1 MRILVQRVAEAS
13 VTVDGSVVGAIDAG
27 LLLLVGIAD
36 GDAPE
41 LVPMM
46 CDKIANLRIFE
57 DDNGRMNRSMLD
69 LLAGAEDAGVLV
81 VSQFTLYGDV
91 RKGRRP
97 SFTNAAHPDIAAPM
111 VDACAAWFRAAGLRV
126 AAGVFGARMLVHLVN
141 DGPVTLWVDS
151 DEMRRPRRG

>member
-1 MRILVQRVAEAS
+1 MRILVQRVTEGS
-13 VTVDGSVVGAIDAG
+13 VTVDGNVVGEINAG

-36 GDAPE
+36 EDTPE
-41 LVPMM
+41 LVAMM

-57 DDNGRMNRSMLD
+57 DDEGRMNRSLLD
-69 LLAGAEDAGVLV
+69 LLAGGDEAGVLV

-97 SFTNAAHPDIAAPM
+97 SFAHAADPDVAASM
-111 VDACAAWFRAAGLRV
+111 VDACAAWFRTAGFRV
-126 AAGVFGARMLVHLVN
+126 GTGEFGAQMRVQLVN

-151 DEMRRPRRG
+151 DELRRSRRG